1 MKKEYIKPIIIHI
14 KTWNDDALLNTASL
28 YNINEVDPDENIAGE
43 GDEGGE
49 DGPIIGDD
57 GNIWND

>member
-1 MKKEYIKPIIIHI
+1 MKKKYIKPIIIII
-14 KTWNDDALLNTASL
+14 KTCNDDALLQRASL
-28 YNINEVDPDENIAGE
+28 YDIGKDKPIENIAGE

>member
-1 MKKEYIKPIIIHI
+1 MKKKYIKPTIIII
-14 KTWNDDALLNTASL
+14 KTCNDDALMKTVSL
-28 YNINEVDPDENIAGE
+28 YDIDKRDSVEHIADEE
-43 GDEGGE
+43 D

>member
-1 MKKEYIKPIIIHI
+1 MKKEYIKPIIINI
-14 KTWNDDALLNTASL
+14 KICNDDALLQSASL
-28 YNINEVDPDENIAGE
+28 CDYDKRDPVENIAGE
-43 GDEGGE
+43 GDE